1 MSSSPFLVV
10 VVINAPTFVLTNL
23 LRYVGV
29 CVGYDVAVGLRP
41 RWHSVMW
48 HHWHL
53 QVVLLEG
60 EVVVWAGLPGVAV
73 RGDMA
78 RRGCE
83 AVDFAIAEISGLGL
97 GDDMAHRRGCGRW

>member
-10 VVINAPTFVLTNL
+10 VVVNAPTFVLTNL
-23 LRYVGV
+23 LGYVRV
-29 CVGYDVAVGLRP
+29 CVGGDVAVGSRP
-41 RWHSVMW
+41 RRHSVM
-48 HHWHL
+48 WHL

-97 GDDMAHRRGCGRW
+97 GGDMAHRRGCGRW

>member
-10 VVINAPTFVLTNL
+10 VVANAPSFVLTNL
-23 LRYVGV
+23 LGYVHV
-29 CVGYDVAVGLRP
+29 CVADDVAMGSRP
-41 RWHSVMW
+41 RWHTVM
-48 HHWHL
+48 WHL
-53 QVVLLEG
+53 QVVILEG